1 MTAMELSMDHRIWVL
16 VDQESDKPATIY
28 LEICF
33 VLSVAIRGIV
43 RKLVSTSNLSIYKRN
58 YCANVTFK
66 ILFIFSALASTME
79 FLHVM
84 GALDFSNGVFAE
96 D

>member
-1 MTAMELSMDHRIWVL
+1 MLRL
-16 VDQESDKPATIY
+16 K
-28 LEICF
+28 F
-33 VLSVAIRGIV
+33 
-43 RKLVSTSNLSIYKRN
+43 
-58 YCANVTFK
+58 F
-66 ILFIFSALASTME
+66 FIFSALASTME

>member
-1 MTAMELSMDHRIWVL
+1 MDHRIWVL

-28 LEICF
+28 LEIYF
-33 VLSVAIRGIV
+33 VLCVAIRGIV
-43 RKLVSTSNLSIYKRN
+43 RKPVSTSNLSISAITAQMLRLK
-58 YCANVTFK
+58 FF
-66 ILFIFSALASTME
+66 FIFSALASTME